1 MTRAG
6 KQGLLVL
13 FDAYS
18 PFDADQPGKF
28 VKLAVGCRET
38 QLILAHMHG
47 PQFAQLLV
55 GAGSPNAEQF
65 SCDFTAD
72 EIAAL
77 AHDNAAQLFG
87 LEGAS

>member
-1 MTRAG
+1 M
-6 KQGLLVL
+6 L